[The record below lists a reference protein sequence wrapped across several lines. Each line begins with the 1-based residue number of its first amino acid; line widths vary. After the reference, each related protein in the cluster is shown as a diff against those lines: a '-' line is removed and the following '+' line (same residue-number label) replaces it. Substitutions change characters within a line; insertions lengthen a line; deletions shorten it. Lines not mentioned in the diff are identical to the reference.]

1 MNFDAFTADILKKKY
16 DMSSRARTHHW
27 SGPRGAQEHDVVF
40 LNIQKRIIYLHTHK
54 NASTFVRQFFQPL
67 ISGHPEDVP
76 GAPWNKEG
84 CLHANYNSIPKFKE
98 WNNFWIVRNP
108 IDRIISAFLR
118 GKHRGWVTVEGAR
131 DEFIVIGGERFHRP
145 HRYALPN
152 EFRVFLQRVE
162 MSYFDPH
169 LYPQVVT
176 LADKNLN
183 LADVDDIILFDNLTE
198 ELQDYSDKHRLG
210 WKVSS
215 ESPKNQQPS
224 DEKHELQNFV
234 MNDRRIRA
242 KIEALYSE
250 DFLIYNY
257 IKSLRSET

>member
-16 DMSSRARTHHW
+16 DMDSRFRTQHW
-27 SGPRGAQEHDVVF
+27 TGPQGAQAHNVVF

-67 ISGHPEDVP
+67 ISGHSEDVP

-84 CLHANYNSIPKFKE
+84 CLQADFHHIPQTKE
-98 WNNFWIVRNP
+98 WKNFWIVRNP

-118 GKHRGWVTVEGAR
+118 GKHKAWITVAGKR
-131 DEFIVIGGERFHRP
+131 DEFIVIGGERFPRP

-152 EFRVFLQRVE
+152 EFDVFLKRVK

-176 LADKNLN
+176 FADKGLD
-183 LADVDDIILFDNLTE
+183 LADVDDIILFDNLTK

-210 WKVSS
+210 WKVASQ
-215 ESPKNQQPS
+215 SPKNEQPS
-224 DEKHELQNFV
+224 HEKQELQDYV
-234 MNDRRIRA
+234 RNDRRIRA
-242 KIEALYSE
+242 KIEALYPE

-257 IKSLRSET
+257 IKELRSGT

>member
-16 DMSSRARTHHW
+16 DMSSRAMTHHW
-27 SGPRGAQEHDVVF
+27 SGPRGGQEHNVVF
-40 LNIQKRIIYLHTHK
+40 LNIHKRIIYLHTHK

-67 ISGHPEDVP
+67 ISDRWYADH
-76 GAPWNKEG
+76 GAPWDKEG
-84 CLHANYNSIPKFKE
+84 CLHADFHHIPQTKE

-118 GKHRGWVTVEGAR
+118 GKHRGWVTVEGER
-131 DEFIVIGGERFHRP
+131 DEFIVIGGERFPKP

-152 EFRVFLQRVE
+152 EFRVFLQRVG

-176 LADKNLN
+176 LADKNLD

-210 WKVSS
+210 WKVAS

-234 MNDRRIRA
+234 MNDRRIRTS
-242 KIEALYSE
+242 IEALYPE

-257 IKSLRSET
+257 IKGLRHGA